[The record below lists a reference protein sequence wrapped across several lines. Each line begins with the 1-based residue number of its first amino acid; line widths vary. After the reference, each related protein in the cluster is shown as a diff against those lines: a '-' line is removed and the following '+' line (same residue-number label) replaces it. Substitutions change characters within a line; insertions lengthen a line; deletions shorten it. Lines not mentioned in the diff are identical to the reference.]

1 MDEDTQ
7 LAKAAAAGDAT
18 AFSQLVRRHEGPVRR
33 FLLRLSGQT
42 ADDLAQEVFIQ
53 AWRLSSTWRGT
64 GSYRS
69 WLMGIA
75 WTQFLAARRSDQRRL
90 ARESAWES
98 PAAPTNTAARIDVSH
113 ALSEL
118 GERERAAA
126 ILCFGEGCSHSEA
139 AEAMGLPLGTL
150 KSVVARA
157 RAQLA
162 QRLEVSDD

>member
-1 MDEDTQ
+1 MDEETH
-7 LAKAAAAGDAT
+7 LAKAAAAGDAA
-18 AFSQLVRRHEGPVRR
+18 AFSQLVRRHEGAVRR
-33 FLLRLSGQT
+33 FLLRLSGQG

-53 AWRLSSTWRGT
+53 AWRLGSTWRGT
-64 GSYRS
+64 GSYKS

-75 WTQFLAARRSDQRRL
+75 WTQFLVARRGDQRRV
-90 ARESAWES
+90 ARESAWEQS
-98 PAAPTNTAARIDVSH
+98 AEHMDSGARIDLMR

-126 ILCFGEGCSHSEA
+126 ILCFGEGCSHNEA
-139 AEAMGLPLGTL
+139 ATIMKLPLGTL

-162 QRLEVSDD
+162 ERLEVADD